1 MHFVCFSMAFVAH
14 FLMFFFKNFC
24 FLFVFVAVFLL
35 LIYIAIIIPKKNV
48 ELRLSV
54 FLKSVC
60 ATTKSRSQSNEA
72 INFIAR
78 SRKENK
84 RTTIRDYKH
93 SIGTFCLCLSV
104 ATCVYCLWFIWF
116 VDYPRLETSKCKMI
130 TSFELNVVH
139 I

>member
-1 MHFVCFSMAFVAH
+1 MFVFQFGICCSFSHV
-14 FLMFFFKNFC
+14 FFYK
-24 FLFVFVAVFLL
+24 FLFSLCFCCFFLL
-35 LIYIAIIIPKKNV
+35 LVYIAIIIPKKNV

-60 ATTKSRSQSNEA
+60 HTKSRSQSNVA